1 MKLDME
7 LITRLKKRGIY
18 HGKQDKHK
26 GTEHKGTG
34 DKC

>member
-1 MKLDME
+1 ME
-7 LITRLKKRGIY
+7 LITKIKERGIY

-34 DKC
+34 HKG